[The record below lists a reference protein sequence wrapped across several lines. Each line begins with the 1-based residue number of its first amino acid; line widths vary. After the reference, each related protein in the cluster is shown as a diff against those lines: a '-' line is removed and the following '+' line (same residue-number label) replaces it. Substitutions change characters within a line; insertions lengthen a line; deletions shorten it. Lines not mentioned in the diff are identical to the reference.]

1 MKKGLFKMVIATIV
15 LVCFFATLS
24 LIPFVS
30 YSQSLTVKSKSL
42 PATTMQ
48 KQVVIT
54 FSQEI
59 SKGPN
64 FDKITLVKNKK
75 SKVQFSAQ
83 VSYNKLII
91 TIKENIVPK
100 AQYLLT
106 IPKNAVKSAKG
117 EPNPELK
124 YTFIPQAYSANLSGR
139 IMIAGSTSV
148 QPLAD
153 ELAKYFMQQYPKVSI
168 EVQGGGSSVGIKSAI
183 QGIVDIGTSSREL
196 TEDEAKQLS
205 SKGWQEIKI
214 AEDGIA
220 VIVHKSNPVS
230 NLTIDQIRDIFS
242 GKIKNWKEVGGKD
255 AKIVVVTREEGSG
268 TRGAFEEIVMGKSA
282 KITDSAIV
290 QPSTGAVKT
299 TVSQDENAIGYISI
313 GVLDSTVK
321 GVKVEGVEPTEKNV
335 KLGKYKIKRPFLFL
349 VSKNPTK
356 VTKAFVDFVLSDE
369 GQAIVAKNYIS
380 VK

>member
-64 FDKITLVKNKK
+64 FDRITLVKNKK

-321 GVKVEGVEPTEKNV
+321 GVKVEGIEPTEKNV

>member
-48 KQVVIT
+48 KQVIIT

-100 AQYLLT
+100 AQYLLK

>member
-42 PATTMQ
+42 PATTTQ

-64 FDKITLVKNKK
+64 FDKITLLKNKK

-124 YTFIPQAYSANLSGR
+124 YTFIPQAYSAKLSGR

-299 TVSQDENAIGYISI
+299 TVSQDENSIGYISL

-321 GVKVEGVEPTEKNV
+321 GVKVEGIEPTEKNV

-349 VSKNPTK
+349 VSKNPSK
-356 VTKAFVDFVLSDE
+356 VTKAFIDFVLSDE

>member
-64 FDKITLVKNKK
+64 FDRITLVKNKK

-230 NLTIDQIRDIFS
+230 NLTIYQIRDIFS

-321 GVKVEGVEPTEKNV
+321 GVKVEGIEPTEKNV

>member
-1 MKKGLFKMVIATIV
+1 MVISTIV
-15 LVCFFATLS
+15 LVCFFATLG
-24 LIPFVS
+24 LLPFVT

-42 PATTMQ
+42 PATTTQ

-54 FSQEI
+54 FSQDI

-64 FDKITLVKNKK
+64 FNKITLLKNKK

-83 VSYNKLII
+83 VSNNKLVI
-91 TIKENIVPK
+91 TIKENLSPK

-117 EPNPELK
+117 ESNPELK
-124 YTFIPQAYSANLSGR
+124 YTFIPQVYSANLSGR

-196 TEDEAKQLS
+196 TSDEAKQLS
-205 SKGWQEIKI
+205 AKGWQEIKI

-268 TRGAFEEIVMGKSA
+268 TRGAFEEIVMGKA

-321 GVKVEGVEPTEKNV
+321 GVKVEGVDPTEKNV

-349 VSKNPTK
+349 VSKNPSN

-369 GQAIVAKNYIS
+369 GQAIVAKNYIP

>member
-42 PATTMQ
+42 PATTTQ

-64 FDKITLVKNKK
+64 FDKITLLKNKK

-299 TVSQDENAIGYISI
+299 TVSQDENAIGYFSI

-321 GVKVEGVEPTEKNV
+321 GVKVEGIEPTEKNV

-349 VSKNPTK
+349 VSKNPSK
-356 VTKAFVDFVLSDE
+356 VTKAFIDFVLSDE

>member
-1 MKKGLFKMVIATIV
+1 MKNRLIKTLFATIV
-15 LVCFFATLS
+15 LVFIFSTLN
-24 LIPFVS
+24 LFTFVS
-30 YSQSLTVKSKSL
+30 FSQSLTVKSKSL
-42 PATTMQ
+42 PSTTSQ

-54 FSQEI
+54 FSQDI

-64 FDKITLVKNKK
+64 FDKISLLKNKK

-83 VSYNKLII
+83 VSYNKLVII
-91 TIKENIVPK
+91 IKENIVPK

-117 EPNPELK
+117 EPNPQLK

-196 TEDEAKQLS
+196 TEDESKQLS

-299 TVSQDENAIGYISI
+299 TVSQDENSIGYISL

-321 GVKVEGVEPTEKNV
+321 GIKVEGVEPTEKNV

-349 VSKNPTK
+349 VSKNPSK

>member
-1 MKKGLFKMVIATIV
+1 MKKALFERLISLLV
-15 LVCFFATLS
+15 LVFMISTIC
-24 LIPFVS
+24 LIPLIS

-42 PATTMQ
+42 PSTTTQ
-48 KQVVIT
+48 RQIVIT
-54 FSQEI
+54 FSQDI

-64 FDKITLVKNKK
+64 FNKITLLKNKK
-75 SKVQFSAQ
+75 TKVQFVAQ
-83 VSYNKLII
+83 VSYNKLVI
-91 TIKENIVPK
+91 TIKENLTAK

-106 IPKNAVKSAKG
+106 IPKNAVMSAKG
-117 EPNPELK
+117 ESNLELK
-124 YTFIPQAYSANLSGR
+124 YTFIPQIYSSNLSGR

-153 ELAKYFMQQYPKVSI
+153 ELARYFMQQYPKVSI

-196 TEDEAKQLS
+196 TEDESKQLS
-205 SKGWQEIKI
+205 AKGWQEIKI

-220 VIVHKSNPVS
+220 IIVHKSNPVS

-268 TRGAFEEIVMGKSA
+268 TRGAFEEIVMGKSS

-299 TVSQDENAIGYISI
+299 TVSQDENSIGYISI

-349 VSKNPTK
+349 VSKNPSK

>member
-1 MKKGLFKMVIATIV
+1 MKKGFLKMVISTIV
-15 LVCFFATLS
+15 LVCFLMALS
-24 LIPFVS
+24 LQPFVS
-30 YSQSLTVKSKSL
+30 YPQSLTVKSKKL
-42 PATTMQ
+42 PAIISQ
-48 KQVVIT
+48 KQAVIT
-54 FSQEI
+54 FSQDI

-64 FDKITLVKNKK
+64 FDKITLLKNKK
-75 SKVQFSAQ
+75 SKVKFSAQ
-83 VSYNKLII
+83 VSSNKLVI
-91 TIKENIVPK
+91 TIKENLSPK

-106 IPKNAVKSAKG
+106 IPKNAIKSAKG
-117 EPNPELK
+117 ESNPELK

-196 TEDEAKQLS
+196 TSDEAKNLT
-205 SKGWQEIKI
+205 SKGWHEIKI

-230 NLTIDQIRDIFS
+230 NLTIDQISDIFS

-255 AKIVVVTREEGSG
+255 ANIVVVTREEGSG
-268 TRGAFEEIVMGKSA
+268 TRGAFEEIVMGKA

-299 TVSQDENAIGYISI
+299 TVSQDENAIGYISL

-321 GVKVEGVEPTEKNV
+321 GVKVEGVDPTEKNV

-349 VSKNPTK
+349 VSKNPNK

>member
-1 MKKGLFKMVIATIV
+1 M
-15 LVCFFATLS
+15 
-24 LIPFVS
+24 
-30 YSQSLTVKSKSL
+30 
-42 PATTMQ
+42 
-48 KQVVIT
+48 
-54 FSQEI
+54 
-59 SKGPN
+59 
-64 FDKITLVKNKK
+64 
-75 SKVQFSAQ
+75 
-83 VSYNKLII
+83 
-91 TIKENIVPK
+91 
-100 AQYLLT
+100 T
-106 IPKNAVKSAKG
+106 IPRNAVKSAKG
-117 EPNPELK
+117 EYNPDLK
-124 YTFIPQAYSANLSGR
+124 YTFIPQNFSSNLSGR

-196 TEDEAKQLS
+196 TEDESKQLS
-205 SKGWQEIKI
+205 AKGWQEIKI

-230 NLTIDQIRDIFS
+230 NLTIEQIRDIFS

-268 TRGAFEEIVMGKSA
+268 TRGAFEEIVMGKSS

-299 TVSQDENAIGYISI
+299 TVLQDENAIGYISI

-321 GVKVEGVEPTEKNV
+321 GVKVEGVEPSEKNV

-349 VSKNPTK
+349 VSKNPSK

>member
-54 FSQEI
+54 FSQKI
-59 SKGPN
+59 SKGPS

-356 VTKAFVDFVLSDE
+356 VTKAFIDFVLSDE

>member
-1 MKKGLFKMVIATIV
+1 MKKSYFKTIFAIVLFISLFLVFNLSATI
-15 LVCFFATLS
+15 
-24 LIPFVS
+24 S
-30 YSQSLTVKSKSL
+30 YSQSFMVKSKSL
-42 PATTMQ
+42 PATTSQ
-48 KQVVIT
+48 KQIVIT
-54 FSQEI
+54 FSQDI
-59 SKGPN
+59 IKGPEFN
-64 FDKITLVKNKK
+64 KITLTKNKK

-83 VSYNKLII
+83 IHNNKLVIS
-91 TIKENIVPK
+91 IKENLSAK
-100 AQYLLT
+100 AQYLLN
-106 IPKNAVKSAKG
+106 IPKNAVTSLKG
-117 EPNPELK
+117 EPNPALK
-124 YTFIPQAYSANLSGR
+124 FTFVPQNYSSNLSGR

-196 TEDEAKQLS
+196 KSDESKQLS
-205 SKGWQEIKI
+205 LKGWQELKI
-214 AEDGIA
+214 ADDGIA

-255 AKIVVVTREEGSG
+255 AKIIVVTREEGSG
-268 TRGAFEEIVMGKSA
+268 TRGAFEEIVMGKA

-299 TVSQDENAIGYISI
+299 TVSQDENAIGYISL

-321 GVKVEGVEPTEKNV
+321 GVKVNGIEPTEKNV

-349 VSKNPTK
+349 VSKNPSK
-356 VTKAFVDFVLSDE
+356 VTKAFLDFVLSDE

>member
-42 PATTMQ
+42 PATTTQ

-64 FDKITLVKNKK
+64 FDKITLLKNKK

-313 GVLDSTVK
+313 GVLDSTIK
-321 GVKVEGVEPTEKNV
+321 GVKVEGIEPTEKNV

-349 VSKNPTK
+349 VSKNPSK
-356 VTKAFVDFVLSDE
+356 VTKAFIDFVLSDE

>member
-1 MKKGLFKMVIATIV
+1 MKKGFLKMVISTIV
-15 LVCFFATLS
+15 LVCFFATLG
-24 LIPFVS
+24 LLPFVS

-42 PATTMQ
+42 PTTTSQ

-64 FDKITLVKNKK
+64 FDKITLLKNKK

-83 VSYNKLII
+83 VSNNKLVI
-91 TIKENIVPK
+91 TIKENLSPK

-117 EPNPELK
+117 ESNPELK
-124 YTFIPQAYSANLSGR
+124 YTFIPQVYSANLSGR

-196 TEDEAKQLS
+196 TSDEAKQLS
-205 SKGWQEIKI
+205 AKGWQEIKI

-268 TRGAFEEIVMGKSA
+268 TRGAFEEIVMGKA

-299 TVSQDENAIGYISI
+299 TVSQDENSIGYISL

-321 GVKVEGVEPTEKNV
+321 GVKVEGVDPTEKNV
-335 KLGKYKIKRPFLFL
+335 KLEKYKIKRPFLFL
-349 VSKNPTK
+349 VSKNPSK